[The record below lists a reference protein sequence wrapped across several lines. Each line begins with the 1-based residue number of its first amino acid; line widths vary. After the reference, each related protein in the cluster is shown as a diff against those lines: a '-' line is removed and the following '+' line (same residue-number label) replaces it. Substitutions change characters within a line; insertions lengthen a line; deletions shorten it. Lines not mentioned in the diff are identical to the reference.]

1 MQAKDFEGTTP
12 RLDLFDYF
20 AGDTRAWG
28 IFESRSGE
36 LKRQFT
42 VDIRGE
48 VEGDSLTL
56 TEDFVYADGETQQR
70 IWRIRRLD
78 EHRFEGRADDV
89 VGTANGLAYGQALNW
104 RYTLRLP
111 FRDSTLEVKFD
122 DWMYLQPDGVLINRA
137 TVSKFGFKVG
147 EVTLFFSKG
156 AKAV

>member
-12 RLDLFDYF
+12 RLDLFEYF

-56 TEDFVYADGETQQR
+56 TEDFVYADGETEQR
-70 IWRIRRLD
+70 IWRIKRLD

>member
-12 RLDLFDYF
+12 RFDLFDYF

-48 VEGDSLTL
+48 VEGNLLTL
-56 TEDFVYADGETQQR
+56 TEDFVYADGETEQR
-70 IWRIRRLD
+70 IWRITRLD

-137 TVSKFGFKVG
+137 KVSKFGFRVG